1 MNGFALEARD
11 IVKIF
16 PGVVAL
22 DKVSISCRRG
32 TVHCVVGENGAGKST
47 LVKILTGIYHPD
59 EGTVQIGNVK
69 AFDHPETFEKV
80 AYVPQELQ
88 LFEHVTVAENLVL
101 PLLRSGKLSS
111 TFWSKRKIFDMA
123 TPILE
128 KFHIREQP
136 DSIVHD
142 IPPSSKQ
149 LLQIARAL
157 ALEDREIVILDEPT
171 TSLTAE
177 DAELLFKIMRQLR
190 NENKAIIYISHKL
203 DEVLAIG
210 DEVTVLRDG
219 KRVGYG
225 KVGEIDKGW
234 IVQMMSGR
242 TIDERATFRSR
253 RVGEVVLEVKSLS
266 GLGFSNVSFEVRRGE
281 ILGFYGL
288 VGAGRSE
295 IAQTLLGYRPFVD
308 GEIRLGGKL
317 IRPKS
322 PYFAIK
328 EGLFYLPEERKQQG
342 IFPSLSVRH
351 NVGVTLGEKV
361 LRGFFVS
368 LMKERLF
375 TEELIQIYSVKT
387 ASTEVPI
394 KFLSGGNQQKVI
406 VGRSVF
412 CPFSPKVIIFDEPTK
427 GIDIMTKNEI
437 YKIMRSLAEE
447 KQVGI
452 ILISSELEELL
463 KCCNRILTVY
473 RGRITGEFD
482 PENVQV
488 SEIISSTINAFTEQV
503 TNSEIS
509 S

>member
-1 MNGFALEARD
+1 MEDLILEAHD
-11 IVKIF
+11 LVKLF

-22 DKVSISCRRG
+22 DKVDIACRKG

-47 LVKILTGIYHPD
+47 LVKILTGIYRPD
-59 EGTVQIGNVK
+59 GGTVRIGDANVFEHHE
-69 AFDHPETFEKV
+69 AFEKV
-80 AYVPQELQ
+80 SYVPQELQ
-88 LFEHVTVAENLVL
+88 LFEYVTVAENLLL
-101 PLLRSGKLSS
+101 PLLKSGKLNSA
-111 TFWSKRKIFDMA
+111 FWSKGKIFSIA
-123 TPILE
+123 APLLE
-128 KFHIREQP
+128 KFHIREKP
-136 DSIVHD
+136 DRIVHD

-157 ALEDREIVILDEPT
+157 VLEDREIIILDEPT

-177 DAELLFKIMRQLR
+177 DAELLFKILRKLR
-190 NENKAIIYISHKL
+190 NEGKAIIYISHKL

-210 DEVTVLRDG
+210 DEITVLRDG
-219 KRVGYG
+219 KRVGHG
-225 KVGEIDKGW
+225 EVGEVDKNW

-242 TIDERATFRSR
+242 TIDERATFRSQK
-253 RVGEVVLEVKSLS
+253 VGEVILEVKNLS
-266 GLGFSNVSFEVRRGE
+266 GPGFSNVSFEVRRGE

-295 IAQTLLGYRPFVD
+295 IAQTLLGYRIIVD
-308 GEIRLGGKL
+308 GEIRLGGKS
-317 IRPKS
+317 IRPRS
-322 PYFAIK
+322 PYFAIR

-351 NVGVTLGEKV
+351 NVGVTLGEKI
-361 LRGFFVS
+361 LNGFFVS
-368 LMKERLF
+368 LAKERLL
-375 TEELIQIYSVKT
+375 TEEMIRIYSVKT
-387 ASTEVPI
+387 SSTEVPI

-412 CPFSPKVIIFDEPTK
+412 CPFSPKVLIFDEPTK
-427 GIDIMTKNEI
+427 GIDIMAKGEI
-437 YKIMRSLAEE
+437 YKIMKSLAEE

-463 KCCNRILTVY
+463 KCCNRILTIY

-488 SEIISSTINAFTEQV
+488 SEIISATINAFTERATESGV
-503 TNSEIS
+503 NI
-509 S
+509 